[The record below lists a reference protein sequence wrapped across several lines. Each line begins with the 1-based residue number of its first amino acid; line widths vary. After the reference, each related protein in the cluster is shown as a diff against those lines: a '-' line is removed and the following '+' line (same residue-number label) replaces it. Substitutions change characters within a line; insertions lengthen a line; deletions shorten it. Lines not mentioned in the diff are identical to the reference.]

1 MLQLNGASGKAAK
14 VVLTGW
20 NQSARNRNFFFDNIK
35 KDYLL
40 LLSSGVRI
48 RILTGWNQSTRN
60 RNFFFDS
67 IKKDFLSFLS
77 SGSEF
82 WPAETNPPEIETFYF
97 IASEKELLD
106 NYIVDNFK
114 KSIFK
119 YLHLPVI
126 LIVIKNGNPG

>member
-1 MLQLNGASGKAAK
+1 MVHQAKLPRSFWPAGTNPPEIETFSLTTLKRIIFSYYHLASGSEFWPA
-14 VVLTGW
+14 G
-20 NQSARNRNFFFDNIK
+20 NQSARNK
-35 KDYLL
+35 
-40 LLSSGVRI
+40 
-48 RILTGWNQSTRN
+48 
-60 RNFFFDS
+60 NFFFDS

-106 NYIVDNFK
+106 NYIVNNFK